1 MKRIF
6 VFFLAILLTMS
17 VSTVFGDDE
26 PDLPPPEEGEP
37 PLYIG
42 AAEPSPDFTSLL
54 EDGTPLAADA
64 LAKLTSEEQA
74 RIISLVR
81 LDTVIFN
88 EIFNAANDAYDW
100 IELRNI
106 TNTDVDLSSWRLIS
120 VSPEG
125 SISVQF
131 PAGTVLPAGELLL
144 FVNTDPSEPNTPLAV
159 SEDASYQHLV
169 DAALTLPEG
178 DFMLLLR
185 SPTDWEDNAGS
196 YLFGHQKPPTTVD
209 FTLDTAYSRA
219 KASVLGNQADAWVV
233 SGYQGGLG
241 YDSEVPEA
249 MRLGTPGHRQERIGD
264 VNGDGIVNILDLVL
278 IASQFGQS
286 GETTADLNGDGI
298 VNIQDLVVV
307 ANSMQGAAAAPS
319 ARALSA
325 RQVEG
330 WLRLAKSTATL
341 PTQMSVSQPDFSYQ
355 RGIQVLEQLHRMLV
369 PKETALLANYPNPFN
384 PETWIPYQLAT
395 DSDVQI
401 TIYDARGTLV
411 RQLNLGHQP
420 VGIYQSRSRA
430 AYWDGTNEL
439 GESVASG
446 IYFYTLT
453 TGDFSA
459 TRRMLIL
466 K

>member
-6 VFFLAILLTMS
+6 VFVSAILLAMS
-17 VSTVFGDDE
+17 VSSVFGQGWNPTGNLQD
-26 PDLPPPEEGEP
+26 P
-37 PLYIG
+37 YW
-42 AAEPSPDFTSLL
+42 
-54 EDGTPLAADA
+54 ADA
-64 LAKLTSEEQA
+64 LEKLTSEEQA

-81 LDTVIFN
+81 LNTVIFN
-88 EIFNAANDAYDW
+88 EIFNAANDAHDW

-106 TNTDVDLSSWRLIS
+106 TDTDVDLSDWRLIG
-120 VSPEG
+120 VTPDA
-125 SISVQF
+125 SISIGF
-131 PAGTVLPAGELLL
+131 PAGTVLPAGKLLL
-144 FVNTDPSEPNTPLAV
+144 LVNTDPNEPNTPLAV
-159 SEDASYQHLV
+159 SEDASYHHLV
-169 DAALTLPEG
+169 DGTFTLPAG

-185 SPTDWEDNAGS
+185 SPTEWEDNAGS
-196 YLFGHQKPPTTVD
+196 YLFGHQKSPTTVD

-219 KASVLGNQADAWVV
+219 KASVLGHQADAWAV

-249 MRLGTPGHRQERIGD
+249 MRLGTPGHRREMIGD
-264 VNGDGIVNILDLVL
+264 VNGDGIVNILDLVRV
-278 IASQFGQS
+278 ASQIGQS
-286 GETTADLNGDGI
+286 GETSADLNSDGVI
-298 VNIQDLVVV
+298 NIQDLVLV
-307 ANSMQGAAAAPS
+307 ANAMKGAAAAPS
-319 ARALSA
+319 ARGLSA
-325 RQVEG
+325 KQVEG
-330 WLRLAKSTATL
+330 WLQLAKSEATL
-341 PTQMSVSQPDFSYQ
+341 PTQTLVSQPDFSYQ

-395 DSDVQI
+395 DSDVLI
-401 TIYDARGTLV
+401 TIYDGSGTLV

-439 GESVASG
+439 GEAVASG

-453 TGDFSA
+453 TDDFSA
-459 TRRMLIL
+459 TRKMLIL